1 MSKIHLTV
9 YGERPMAD
17 IQVRDKLY
25 IDGAWVPSSGSTTID
40 VINSATEEVMGRV
53 PEATPDD
60 VDKAVQAAKR
70 ALETWSATSVEG
82 GRKTT
87 NGTAEVLKARTM
99 DTAMSVPRSPACRI
113 TRSILFQPALPTW

>member
-1 MSKIHLTV
+1 
-9 YGERPMAD
+9 MAD

-25 IDGAWVPSSGSTTID
+25 IDGAWVPSSGTATVD

-70 ALETWSATSVEG
+70 ALETWSPTS
-82 GRKTT
+82 
-87 NGTAEVLKARTM
+87 
-99 DTAMSVPRSPACRI
+99 SPRSWACRL
-113 TRSILFQPALPTW
+113 TCR